1 MVASLA
7 LAGPRPS
14 KQPVEVDPVALATK
28 LVAERRWQQAA
39 GVLAEVEKV
48 TRADQVQFHTLRGMV
63 ALNLRQYQVS
73 FDRRQYTARQV
84 IAQLLE
90 KFEVEDL
97 ELHEPELSDIVRAIY
112 EGEFQV

>member
-1 MVASLA
+1 MATASSSEL
-7 LAGPRPS
+7 
-14 KQPVEVDPVALATK
+14 T
-28 LVAERRWQQAA
+28 VAEDGDADGQEARNDEQQNESALNEPGALQFMADLSAATGDGNHLPVRR
-39 GVLAEVEKV
+39 
-48 TRADQVQFHTLRGMV
+48 
-63 ALNLRQYQVS
+63 LNLRQYQVS